1 MKNIKVA
8 FILEFSDGWIGGIN
22 YYKNLLDIIIENSDL
37 NITPVLVVPSDFED
51 NIIEIFS
58 GINILKTKVLKK
70 WSFFWLMN
78 KFFIKIFHK
87 GYWLESLL
95 VKNKID
101 VVSHV
106 GYDLCLEKV
115 IQMPWIPD
123 FQHKRLPYMF
133 SKKELENRDK
143 NFYEMSKNGKFVI
156 LSSNDAKKDFEA
168 CFPQFINK
176 AKVLQFVVPF
186 ENIQYD
192 RKLLREKYGING
204 DFFFIPN
211 QFWKHKNHRV
221 VVEALALLRKLNI
234 IVVCSGNTEDY
245 RNRSYFYELM
255 EYVKKERLEEN
266 FMVLGVIP
274 YTDVKA
280 LMLECKAL
288 INPSLFEGWSTVVE
302 EAKSIGK
309 RFILSDLDV
318 HKEQNPI
325 GAIYFNRFDRK
336 ELASIMKKVWFEE
349 DSVYMNLMGL
359 AQESLIKRKR
369 DEALMYRTILEDCL
383 GTKELER

>member
-1 MKNIKVA
+1 M
-8 FILEFSDGWIGGIN
+8 
-22 YYKNLLDIIIENSDL
+22 YKR
-37 NITPVLVVPSDFED
+37 
-51 NIIEIFS
+51 
-58 GINILKTKVLKK
+58 
-70 WSFFWLMN
+70 
-78 KFFIKIFHK
+78 
-87 GYWLESLL
+87 
-95 VKNKID
+95 
-101 VVSHV
+101 
-106 GYDLCLEKV
+106 
-115 IQMPWIPD
+115 Q
-123 FQHKRLPYMF
+123 
-133 SKKELENRDK
+133 
-143 NFYEMSKNGKFVI
+143 
-156 LSSNDAKKDFEA
+156 
-168 CFPQFINK
+168 
-176 AKVLQFVVPF
+176 
-186 ENIQYD
+186 
-192 RKLLREKYGING
+192 
-204 DFFFIPN
+204 
-211 QFWKHKNHRV
+211 V

-309 RFILSDLDV
+309 RIILSDLDV

>member
-1 MKNIKVA
+1 MDNSTVLSIPEIPNERQIWFIRTNGGLYYNDFTTNKYVA
-8 FILEFSDGWIGGIN
+8 LGWNAVSID
-22 YYKNLLDIIIENSDL
+22 LLLNSS
-37 NITPVLVVPSDFED
+37 I
-51 NIIEIFS
+51 
-58 GINILKTKVLKK
+58 
-70 WSFFWLMN
+70 
-78 KFFIKIFHK
+78 
-87 GYWLESLL
+87 
-95 VKNKID
+95 
-101 VVSHV
+101 
-106 GYDLCLEKV
+106 
-115 IQMPWIPD
+115 
-123 FQHKRLPYMF
+123 
-133 SKKELENRDK
+133 
-143 NFYEMSKNGKFVI
+143 
-156 LSSNDAKKDFEA
+156 SNDAKKDFEA

-309 RFILSDLDV
+309 RIILSDLDV